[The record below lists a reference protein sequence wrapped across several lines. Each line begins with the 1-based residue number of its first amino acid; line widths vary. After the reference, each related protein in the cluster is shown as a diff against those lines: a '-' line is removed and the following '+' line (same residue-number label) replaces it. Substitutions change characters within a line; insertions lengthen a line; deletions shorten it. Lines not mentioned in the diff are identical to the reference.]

1 MSEAI
6 QTRVVAVLDDMFFSS
21 KIKEAAKQAGVN
33 LEIVKNT
40 DGLIESL
47 SSTLP
52 NLIIVDLNSKK
63 LNPMEVIKNIKA
75 TSELVGVTML
85 GYMPHVEE
93 ELKKQAVLIGCDV
106 VMPRSR
112 FSRELVEIL
121 KKYSN

>member
-1 MSEAI
+1 MSEAV

-21 KIKEAAKQAGVN
+21 KIKQAAKQTGTD
-33 LEIVKNT
+33 LEIIKNSG
-40 DGLIESL
+40 GLIESL
-47 SSTLP
+47 ISAPPS
-52 NLIIVDLNSKK
+52 LIIIDLNSKK
-63 LNPMEVIKNIKA
+63 FNSLDLIKNIKA
-75 TSELVGVTML
+75 TSVLEGVTML

-93 ELKKQAVLIGCDV
+93 ELKKQAVLVGCDV

>member
-21 KIKEAAKQAGVN
+21 KIKQAAKQAGTD
-33 LEIVKNT
+33 LEIIKNSG
-40 DGLIESL
+40 GLIEALINAPPS
-47 SSTLP
+47 
-52 NLIIVDLNSKK
+52 LIIIDLNSKK
-63 LNPMEVIKNIKA
+63 FNSLELLKSIKA
-75 TSELVGVTML
+75 TSELEGVTTL

-93 ELKKQAVLIGCDV
+93 ELKKQAVLVGCDV
-106 VMPRSR
+106 IMPRSR